1 MMTKDWKLSGRKAVV
16 TGCENVLGDA
26 IAKALVAEGVS
37 VCRVA
42 NDSKAGDVVANYAQE
57 GAAADVAKQAG
68 AVEILVN
75 VTSGLRNAVS
85 TPVDVSLDDWQT
97 EMRTEFVFSRELAH
111 ATMSD
116 MIKNKWGRIVNLV
129 GSSEPMDF
137 GIEYAASGALQ
148 GWAKG
153 LSRGIG
159 KHGVTINC
167 IQPGIINGTAAVAT
181 YKHLDTV
188 DTEEPVIA
196 FGEPGEPDDIAHA
209 VVFLCTP
216 FANYISGIVLPV
228 DGGLARHQH

>member
-1 MMTKDWKLSGRKAVV
+1 MTKDWKLSGRKALV

-26 IAKALVAEGVS
+26 IANILAAEGVS
-37 VCRVA
+37 VCKVA
-42 NDSKAGDVVANYAQE
+42 NASKAGDVIIDYAQE
-57 GAAADVAKQAG
+57 GAAAEVAKQAG
-68 AVEILVN
+68 VVDILVN
-75 VTSGLRNAVS
+75 ATSGLRNAVS
-85 TPVDVSLDDWQT
+85 TPIDISLDDWQT

-111 ATMSD
+111 AVMSG

-148 GWAKG
+148 GWSKG

-167 IQPGIINGTAAVAT
+167 IQPGIIKGTAAEKT
-181 YKHLDTV
+181 YNHMDTV

-196 FGEPGEPDDIAHA
+196 FGGPGDPEDVAHA
-209 VVFLCTP
+209 VAFLCTP
-216 FANYISGIVLPV
+216 FADYISGIVLPV